1 MKYKLKNGVSME
13 TIEEHRILVT
23 EAGDTAMLNDLAGEI
38 ICGGV
43 DGRDIS
49 GIIDE
54 IAAEYTDT
62 DRNVIKTDAEDFL
75 FELSEKAFLEL
86 Y

>member
-13 TIEEHRILVT
+13 TIEENRILVT
-23 EAGDTAMLNDLAGEI
+23 EAGDTAILNDLAGEI
-38 ICGGV
+38 ICEVMEGC
-43 DGRDIS
+43 DS
-49 GIIDE
+49 CGIIDN
-54 IAAEYTDT
+54 IAVEYTDT
-62 DRNVIKTDAEDFL
+62 DRNVIKADVDDFL